1 MKNFNEIFSKIK
13 AQENK
18 RILAV
23 AAAEDEPVLRAAIK
37 AKEDGLCDAI
47 LVGDEEKIEMILK
60 DEGFTGFFK
69 IIDEKDPKEA
79 AMMAASLV
87 REKKADILMKGLVD
101 TKSLLQAVLHKER
114 GLATGNLIS
123 HISVFEVPGFDRLLF
138 ITDAAMNIYP
148 DLMDKKKIL
157 ENGVNFMRS
166 LGINEPKVAVICAV
180 EVVNPNMPATMDA
193 AALAKMNDRG
203 QIKNCIVDGP
213 LALDNALSEEAAKH
227 KNIISPVAGK
237 ADLFLMPSIES
248 ANVLYK
254 ALTFTT
260 KSKTGGLL
268 LGASAP
274 VVLTSRAD
282 SFESKLHAIA
292 LAVLSCQQS
301 N

>member
-1 MKNFNEIFSKIK
+1 MKNFNEILAKIK
-13 AQENK
+13 SQENK

-23 AAAEDEPVLRAAIK
+23 AAAEDEPVLRAVVK
-37 AKEDGLCDAI
+37 AKEEGLCDAI
-47 LVGDEEKIEMILK
+47 LVGDQEKIEMILK
-60 DEGFTGFFK
+60 EEGLTSSFK
-69 IIDEKDPKEA
+69 IIHEEDPKEA
-79 AMMAASLV
+79 AIMAASLV

-101 TKSLLQAVLHKER
+101 TKSLLQAVLHKEK

-123 HISVFEVPGFDRLLF
+123 HVSVFEVPGFHRLLF
-138 ITDAAMNIYP
+138 ITDAAMNTYP
-148 DLMDKKKIL
+148 DLMEKRKIL
-157 ENGVNFMRS
+157 DNAVTFIRT
-166 LGINEPKVAVICAV
+166 LGIDEPKVAVICAV
-180 EVVNPNMPATMDA
+180 EVVNPNMPATIDA
-193 AALAKMNDRG
+193 AALSKMNHRG

-227 KNIISPVAGK
+227 KNIMSPVAGK
-237 ADLFLMPSIES
+237 ADLFLMPNIES
-248 ANVLYK
+248 GNVLYK
-254 ALTFTT
+254 PLTFTT

>member
-60 DEGFTGFFK
+60 DERFTGFFK

-260 KSKTGGLL
+260 ESKIGGLL

-282 SFESKLHAIA
+282 TFESKLHAIA

>member
-1 MKNFNEIFSKIK
+1 MKNFNEILAKIK
-13 AQENK
+13 SQENK

-23 AAAEDEPVLRAAIK
+23 AAAEDEPVLRAVVK
-37 AKEDGLCDAI
+37 AKEEGLCDAI
-47 LVGDEEKIEMILK
+47 LVGDQEKIEGILK
-60 DEGFTGFFK
+60 EEGLTSSFK
-69 IIDEKDPKEA
+69 IIHEEDPKEA
-79 AMMAASLV
+79 AIMAASLV

-101 TKSLLQAVLHKER
+101 TKSLLQAVLHKEK

-123 HISVFEVPGFDRLLF
+123 HVSVFEVPGFHRLLF
-138 ITDAAMNIYP
+138 ITDAAMNTYP
-148 DLMDKKKIL
+148 DLMEKKKIL
-157 ENGVNFMRS
+157 DNAVTFIRT
-166 LGINEPKVAVICAV
+166 LGIDEPKVAVICAV
-180 EVVNPNMPATMDA
+180 EVVNPNMPATIDA
-193 AALAKMNDRG
+193 AALSKMNHRG

-227 KNIISPVAGK
+227 KNIMSPVAGK
-237 ADLFLMPSIES
+237 ADLFLMPNIES
-248 ANVLYK
+248 GNVLYK